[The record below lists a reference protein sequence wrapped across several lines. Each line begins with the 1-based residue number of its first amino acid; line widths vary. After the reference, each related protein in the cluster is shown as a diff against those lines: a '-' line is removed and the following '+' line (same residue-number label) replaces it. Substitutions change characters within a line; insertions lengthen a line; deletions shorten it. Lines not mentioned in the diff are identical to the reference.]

1 MQGMWAVVLM
11 GNLPPTKFRTIL
23 IDAPWPERG
32 GGKIKRGADRHYP
45 LMSVPK
51 IMALPVAWHVRRGDT
66 FRLCRGLCCRSHS
79 PPAPL
84 WG

>member
-1 MQGMWAVVLM
+1 MDRSSPAQ
-11 GNLPPTKFRTIL
+11 FRTIL

-51 IMALPVAWHVRRGDT
+51 IMALPVQ
-66 FRLCRGLCCRSHS
+66 
-79 PPAPL
+79 
-84 WG
+84 